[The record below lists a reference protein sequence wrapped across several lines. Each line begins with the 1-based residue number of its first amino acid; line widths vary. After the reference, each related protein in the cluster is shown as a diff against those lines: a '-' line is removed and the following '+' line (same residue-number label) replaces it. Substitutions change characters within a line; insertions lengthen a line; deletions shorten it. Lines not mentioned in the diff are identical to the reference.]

1 MVRLKEVA
9 KMDRGTREYLDRKLK
24 ERREELAIVKKALKE
39 LKEEL
44 EYDGKVEWKSVNA
57 KELADK
63 QAYKDIYDGDDWSV
77 EKNLYFVIYK
87 NGKVKE
93 VPIGNYHRDSAYEGE
108 YPVSWKKD
116 VYVGDFLTE
125 DAIAVI
131 SYYECVI
138 TFRNYENYE
147 MTVYLLEANK
157 GELKELLLEKVRQ
170 IDDVGKI
177 LELLARL

>member
-1 MVRLKEVA
+1 M
-9 KMDRGTREYLDRKLK
+9 
-24 ERREELAIVKKALKE
+24 
-39 LKEEL
+39 
-44 EYDGKVEWKSVNA
+44 
-57 KELADK
+57 
-63 QAYKDIYDGDDWSV
+63 
-77 EKNLYFVIYK
+77 IYK
-87 NGKVKE
+87 NGEVKE
-93 VPIGNYHRDSAYEGE
+93 VPIGNYRRDSAYEGE

-157 GELKELLLEKVRQ
+157 EELKELLLEKVRQ